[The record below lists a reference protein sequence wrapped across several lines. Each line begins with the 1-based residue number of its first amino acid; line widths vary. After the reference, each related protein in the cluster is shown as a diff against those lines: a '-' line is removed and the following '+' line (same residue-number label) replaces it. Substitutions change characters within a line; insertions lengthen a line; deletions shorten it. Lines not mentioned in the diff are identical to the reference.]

1 MSSLIAPS
9 GSGSPGSGVHEPAG
23 PSPAGVAGLVHE
35 RIVMLAITYE
45 RTADE
50 LLALAAVLAGAQSPE
65 WKGQAAQSYRTRLDE
80 VMADIRRV
88 AHGYRNVAA
97 ELRMGASGLSAQLG
111 AVEQFLDLGA
121 LGASVLGVLAQAGQP
136 VPHHGLAGL
145 LR

>member
-35 RIVMLAITYE
+35 RIVMLAVTYE

-50 LLALAAVLAGAQSPE
+50 LLALAAVLAGAQSP
-65 WKGQAAQSYRTRLDE
+65 
-80 VMADIRRV
+80 DIRRV
-88 AHGYRNVAA
+88 SHGYRSVAA
-97 ELRMGASGLSAQLG
+97 ELRLGASGLSAQLG